1 MQAADVEYQ
10 KLKNMNAW
18 TPVKRKTIEEDHK
31 SCKGSIKPHRCPKHQ
46 ILPLRWVFTYKVD
59 ENGYL
64 SKFKARI
71 CVREDLQV
79 DRNDETR
86 ATTLAARTLRTLL
99 AIIAAFDL
107 ETIQLDAVNAFLNSK
122 LDDPVYVA
130 FPQGYGRKHYVL
142 RLNKALYGLRVAP
155 ILWQQEVLQK
165 LAQFGFVP
173 IPEDPCLFVYKNVVL
188 MIFVDDILVIFH
200 RRHKHEA
207 HELRDKLMQA
217 YEMKDLGEATRFIG
231 IRITRD
237 RATKRLWISQDA
249 YIEKIAHRFHITPLK
264 PVKTPFPPSPLP
276 APPSDHQASPAMIHL
291 YQQKIGSLLYATI
304 MTRPDAAKATQ
315 MLSEHLTNPTNQH
328 MDAADKAIAY
338 LYYTRYKAIE
348 YSPVLDGPTFACASD
363 ASYADNIGRK
373 SSEGYVAYLF
383 NGPIDWIARK
393 QKTVTTST
401 TEAELLA
408 ISSASKHVM
417 WWKRLFRSIELDLDQ
432 ERLSVLCDNKQTV
445 DLLTKVNS
453 LFRTKLRHIDIHHH
467 WLRQEIVAGNI
478 DIAWIETNSM
488 PADGL
493 TKPLPYHKHQRFIDH
508 LNMTDIQ
515 DRIVEI

>member
-1 MQAADVEYQ
+1 MVLIDNSSYDEEMLNQYDHSKRDRSPSPDSSNKRQAFASFYNAFSAAIKDQPKKVHQDDLPPPPESWEEMLNHPYKTEFMQAADVEFQ
-10 KLKNMNAW
+10 KLEKMNAW

-31 SCKGSIKPHRCPKHQ
+31 TCKWSTKPHRCPRHQ

-64 SKFKARI
+64 AKFKARI
-71 CVREDLQV
+71 CVRGDLQV
-79 DRNDETR
+79 NR
-86 ATTLAARTLRTLL
+86 
-99 AIIAAFDL
+99 
-107 ETIQLDAVNAFLNSK
+107 
-122 LDDPVYVA
+122 
-130 FPQGYGRKHYVL
+130 
-142 RLNKALYGLRVAP
+142 
-155 ILWQQEVLQK
+155 
-165 LAQFGFVP
+165 
-173 IPEDPCLFVYKNVVL
+173 
-188 MIFVDDILVIFH
+188 
-200 RRHKHEA
+200 
-207 HELRDKLMQA
+207 
-217 YEMKDLGEATRFIG
+217 EATRFIG

-264 PVKTPFPPSPLP
+264 PVKTPFSPSSLP
-276 APPSDHQASPAMIHL
+276 APPSDYQAPLAMIHL

-304 MTRPDAAKATQ
+304 ITRPDAAKASQ
-315 MLSEHLTNPTNQH
+315 MLSEYLTNPTEQH

-338 LYYTRYKAIE
+338 LYHTRYKAIE
-348 YSPVLDGPTFACASD
+348 YSPIQSDGPTFVCASD

-373 SSEGYVAYLF
+373 SSEGYIAYLF
-383 NGPIDWIARK
+383 NGPIDWIAKK

-417 WWKRLFRSIELDLDQ
+417 WWKRLFRSIKLDLEQ
-432 ERLSVLCDNKQTV
+432 RLNVLCDNKQTV

-493 TKPLPYHKHQRFIDH
+493 TKPLPYQKHQRFIDH
-508 LNMTDIQ
+508 LNMVDIH